1 MNINFWYL
9 SLQKTNNVGKLMF
22 TVTLACI
29 GSIGDVRIA
38 LVAMGALARVPT
50 TVKRKQWQ

>member
-9 SLQKTNNVGKLMF
+9 SLQKTNNVGKLKF